1 MKGLQAPSAARGSQA
16 FKIRLRGCRLMGVC
30 LDTVPTAC
38 NAGTGPAG
46 LTDRTRERNRAR
58 GIAAANRE
66 VKGASCSDQG
76 TGREEVRV
84 SPALESWAKL
94 GCGRI
99 SILGRQI
106 SSGGLGLGGRQ
117 PGFVSQLCHL

>member
-46 LTDRTRERNRAR
+46 LRNRAR

-106 SSGGLGLGGRQ
+106 SSGGLGLGGQ
-117 PGFVSQLCHL
+117 QSGFVSQLCHLRSV

>member
-46 LTDRTRERNRAR
+46 LRNRAR

-99 SILGRQI
+99 SIFGRQI
-106 SSGGLGLGGRQ
+106 SSGGLGLGGQ
-117 PGFVSQLCHL
+117 QSGFVSQLCHLRSV

>member
-46 LTDRTRERNRAR
+46 LRNHAR

-99 SILGRQI
+99 SIFGRQI
-106 SSGGLGLGGRQ
+106 SSGGLGLGGLQ